1 MANLYE
7 QVADEITHQIN
18 QGIYKTGD
26 RLPGIRQL
34 SQRFKVSVSTIVQAH
49 QLLEDQGAV
58 EARPRSGFYVSGTLL
73 NKPNIPTMST
83 PSSKP
88 QLVTG
93 QALVLNLVKATNR
106 PDILQLGAAVPHH
119 DFLPVKAMQRSISR
133 VARTKSEQ
141 SAGYEFPPGNPGLR
155 QQIAKRMFMAGHQC
169 SADDIIITNGCQ
181 ESLTLSLQVVAR
193 PGDIIAIESPA
204 FYGLLQVID
213 ALGMKAL
220 EIPTDPE
227 HGLSLSA
234 LQLAL
239 EQWPIKAVA
248 VVPNFSNP
256 LGCCMSDARK
266 KLLVGMLEK
275 YQTSLIEDDVYGE
288 LSFDQSR
295 PSSLKHYDK
304 SDSVISCSSFSKSLL
319 PGLRIGWVIPGK
331 HFNQIEYQKYVTN
344 LASPTLSQ
352 LAIADFLEHGGYDR
366 YLRHV
371 RDEYKKQVAR
381 FIQSIGKYFP
391 VGTKVTQPKGG
402 FVIWIELPNNIDSMK
417 LHEMA
422 LNENISIAP
431 GPMFSATQKYKNFIR
446 ISCAQ
451 PWNDKLEQGLITLG
465 RLTHTLKQN

>member
-7 QVADEITHQIN
+7 QVAHKISDQIQ
-18 QGIYKTGD
+18 QGIYKAGD
-26 RLPGIRQL
+26 RLPGVRQL

-49 QLLEDQGAV
+49 QLLEDQGAI
-58 EARPRSGFYVSGTLL
+58 EARARSGFYVSQALL
-73 NKPNIPTMST
+73 KRPKVPTISS

-93 QALVLNLVKATNR
+93 QALVLNLVKATNH

-119 DFLPVKAMQRSISR
+119 EFLPVKAVQRSISK
-133 VARTKSEQ
+133 VARARSTEC
-141 SAGYEFPPGNPGLR
+141 AGYEFPPGNPGLR
-155 QQIAKRMFMAGHQC
+155 RQIARRMLLAGHPC
-169 SADDIIITNGCQ
+169 SPDDIIITNGCQ
-181 ESLTLSLQVVAR
+181 ESLTLSLRTIAR
-193 PGDIIAIESPA
+193 AGDIIAIESPA

-220 EIPTDPE
+220 EIPTDPQ
-227 HGLSLSA
+227 HGISLSA

-256 LGCCMSDARK
+256 LGCCMTEERK
-266 KLLVGMLEK
+266 RLLVDLVDR
-275 YQTSLIEDDVYGE
+275 YQTTLIEDDIYGE
-288 LSFDQSR
+288 LSFDQTR
-295 PSSLKHYDK
+295 PCSLKKFDT

-352 LAIADFLEHGGYDR
+352 FALTDFLQQGGYDR

-371 RDEYKKQVAR
+371 RDDYKKQVSRVIHA
-381 FIQSIGKYFP
+381 IGKYFP
-391 VGTKVTQPKGG
+391 AGTKVTHPAGG
-402 FVIWIELPNNIDSMK
+402 FVIWVEMPDKIDAMTLYEL
-417 LHEMA
+417 A
-422 LNENISIAP
+422 LKENISIAP
-431 GPMFSATQKYKNFIR
+431 GPIFSATQKYQNFIR
-446 ISCAQ
+446 LSCAQ

-465 RLTHTLKQN
+465 RLAYSLQQN

>member
-7 QVADEITHQIN
+7 QVAYELTNQIN

-26 RLPGIRQL
+26 RLPGVRQL

-49 QLLEDQGAV
+49 QLLEDQGAI
-58 EARPRSGFYVSGTLL
+58 EAKPRSGFYVSAALHK
-73 NKPNIPTMST
+73 KPNVPTIST

-93 QALVLNLVKATNR
+93 QALVLNLVKATNK
-106 PDILQLGAAVPHH
+106 PNILQLGAAVPHH
-119 DFLPVKAMQRSISR
+119 DFLPVKAMQRSISKVTR
-133 VARTKSEQ
+133 EKSTQ
-141 SAGYEFPPGNPGLR
+141 CAGYEFPPGHPGLR
-155 QQIAKRMFMAGHQC
+155 QQIAKRMLLAGHQC
-169 SADDIIITNGCQ
+169 SPDDIIITNGCQ
-181 ESLTLSLQVVAR
+181 ESLTLSLRTIAK
-193 PGDIIAIESPA
+193 PGDVIAIESPA

-213 ALGMKAL
+213 SLGMKAL

-227 HGLSLSA
+227 HGISLSA
-234 LQLAL
+234 LELAL
-239 EQWPIKAVA
+239 EQWPIKAVV

-256 LGCCMSDARK
+256 LGCCLSDERK
-266 KLLVGMLEK
+266 KILVDMLEEH
-275 YQTSLIEDDVYGE
+275 QVSLLEDDVSGE

-295 PSSLKHYDK
+295 PCALKRYDK
-304 SDSVISCSSFSKSLL
+304 TDNVIYCSSFSKSLL

-331 HFNQIEYQKYVTN
+331 HFNQIEYQKYVAN
-344 LASPTLSQ
+344 LASSTLPQ
-352 LAIADFLEHGGYDR
+352 LALADFLEHGGYDR

-381 FIQSIGKYFP
+381 FIQAIGKYLP

-402 FVIWIELPNNIDSMK
+402 FVIWIELPNKIDAMK
-417 LHEMA
+417 LHELA
-422 LNENISIAP
+422 LEENISIAP

-446 ISCAQ
+446 LSCAQ

-465 RLTHTLKQN
+465 RLAYGLQ

>member
-7 QVADEITHQIN
+7 QVAHEITAQIQ

-26 RLPGIRQL
+26 RLPGVRQL

-49 QLLEDQGAV
+49 QLLEDQGAI
-58 EARPRSGFYVSGTLL
+58 EARPRSGFYISAALL
-73 NKPNIPTMST
+73 NRPKMPTISA

-106 PDILQLGAAVPHH
+106 PNILQLGAAVPHH
-119 DFLPVKAMQRSISR
+119 HFLPVKAVQRSIAKVVRS
-133 VARTKSEQ
+133 KSAEC
-141 SAGYEFPPGNPGLR
+141 AGYEFPPGNPGLR
-155 QQIAKRMFMAGHQC
+155 QQIAKRMLLAGHPC
-169 SADDIIITNGCQ
+169 SAHDIIITNGCQ
-181 ESLTLSLQVVAR
+181 ESLTLSLQTIAR
-193 PGDIIAIESPA
+193 AGDIIAIESPA

-227 HGLSLSA
+227 HGISLSA
-234 LQLAL
+234 LELAL
-239 EQWPIKAVA
+239 EQWPIKAVV

-256 LGCCMSDARK
+256 LGCCLSDDRK
-266 KLLVGMLEK
+266 KLLVEMLDRHRV
-275 YQTSLIEDDVYGE
+275 TLIEDDVYGE
-288 LSFDQSR
+288 LSFDHSR
-295 PSSLKHYDK
+295 PCSLKRYDK

-319 PGLRIGWVIPGK
+319 PGLRIGWVIPGT

-371 RDEYKKQVAR
+371 REEYKKQLAR
-381 FIQSIGKYFP
+381 VIQSIGKYFP
-391 VGTKVTQPKGG
+391 AGTKVTQPKGG
-402 FVIWIELPNNIDSMK
+402 FVIWVELANNIDAMK
-417 LHEMA
+417 LHEIA
-422 LNENISIAP
+422 LEENISIAP

-446 ISCAQ
+446 LSCAQ

-465 RLTHTLKQN
+465 RLAYSLQ